1 MYVVGVNGSRAGWL
15 AVALDDSGDWDTQ
28 LFPTIDALWADYHR
42 AALILV
48 DIPIGLPDENAPQ
61 RECDRKARRALSPHR
76 HNSIFPPPSRA
87 ALAAA
92 EYEKASDI
100 NERITGRR
108 LTKQAWN
115 LAPKIREMD
124 QLLRLNPR
132 ARALIR
138 ESHPELCFWALN
150 GEQPLPQS
158 KREADGQAARERLLA
173 EVYPDA
179 RIILRVARARFR
191 SSDVRA
197 HDILDALVL
206 AVTAALGH
214 NDLHSLPESPPRD
227 AYWLPQEIVYW
238 PFKAAGVPAPG
249 GA

>member
-15 AVALDDSGDWDTQ
+15 AVALDDSGDWDMQ
-28 LFPTIDALWADYHR
+28 LFPSIDALWADYQR

-61 RECDRKARRALSPHR
+61 RECDRKARRVLSPHR

-92 EYEKASDI
+92 EYEEASDI
-100 NERITGRR
+100 NARVTGRR
-108 LTKQAWN
+108 LTRQAWN
-115 LAPKIREMD
+115 LTPKIREMD

-158 KREADGQAARERLLA
+158 KHDPAGQTARERLLA
-173 EVYPDA
+173 GVYPDG
-179 RIILRVARARFR
+179 RIMLRVARARFR
-191 SSDVRA
+191 TNDVHT
-197 HDILDALVL
+197 HDILDALAL
-206 AVTAALGH
+206 AVTAAQGH
-214 NDLHSLPESPPRD
+214 NDLRSLPEDPPRD

-238 PFKAAGVPAPG
+238 PFQAAGAPAPS